1 MNLPPDDGH
10 RTVRS
15 FVRRAGR
22 ITPAQQRSLDGQWAR
37 YGLEPGDAPVDLQ
50 ALFGR
55 AAPCTLEIGFGNGD
69 NLAQRAAAEPARD
82 FIGAEVHLPGIG
94 SLLRAAAAASLANL
108 RVFEGDA
115 VRLLQANIAPGSLDE
130 VQILF
135 PDPWPKKRHHKR
147 RLVQPDFASL
157 AASRLAAGG
166 RLLLATDWAPYA
178 EQMRMVLDDCPLLQ
192 PCAASGATHNAA
204 LALPGRQ
211 PTRFERRGTRLGHAV
226 ADFCYLRRAD

>member
-1 MNLPPDDGH
+1 MNLPPDDGR

-55 AAPCTLEIGFGNGD
+55 VAPCTLEIGFGNGD

-94 SLLRAAAAASLANL
+94 SLLRSAAAAGLANL

-115 VRLLQANIAPGSLDE
+115 VRLLQVNIAPGTLDE

-147 RLVQPDFASL
+147 RLVQPEFARL

-178 EQMRMVLDDCPLLQ
+178 EQMRMVLDDCPLLR
-192 PCAASGATHNAA
+192 PCAASDATHNAA